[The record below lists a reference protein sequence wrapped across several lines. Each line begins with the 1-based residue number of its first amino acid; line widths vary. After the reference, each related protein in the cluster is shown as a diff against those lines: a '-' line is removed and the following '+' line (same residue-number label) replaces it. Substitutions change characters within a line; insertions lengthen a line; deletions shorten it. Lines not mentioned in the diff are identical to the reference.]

1 MAIEQIT
8 LRPDLGE
15 ALAEDARHSK
25 HDVTDM
31 VNEAIEVYLRDR
43 QRRKIDQEIE
53 AYIEMHAD
61 LWKQIPEQWVAIHN
75 GELVDQDID
84 RVALHRRVHSQ
95 YRRIAVLIRQVRPDG
110 DEVIW
115 WRTPSTGKLTE

>member
-1 MAIEQIT
+1 MAIEKIT

-15 ALAEDARHSK
+15 ALEEDARQNK
-25 HDVTDM
+25 HDVNDL
-31 VNEAIEVYLRDR
+31 VNEAVEIYLRDR

-53 AYIEMHAD
+53 AYVGMHAD
-61 LWKQIPEQWVAIHN
+61 LWKQIPEHWVAIHN
-75 GELVDQDID
+75 GELVDQDVD
-84 RVALHRRVHSQ
+84 RVALHRRVRRQ
-95 YRRIAVLIRQVRPDG
+95 YKRIAVLIRQVRPDA